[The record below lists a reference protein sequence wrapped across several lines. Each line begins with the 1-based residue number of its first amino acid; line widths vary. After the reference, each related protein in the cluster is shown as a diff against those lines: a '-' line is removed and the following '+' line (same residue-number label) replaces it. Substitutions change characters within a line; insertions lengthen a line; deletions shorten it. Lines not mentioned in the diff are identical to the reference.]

1 MQSSPPPTS
10 RPSRIL
16 SVPAREAARVSRLL
30 RGEFAAGLAVMAAAA
45 LGFIAANSP
54 LASAY
59 TGLREFRVGP
69 EALHLNLSL
78 GQWAADGLLA
88 VFFFTVGLEL
98 KREFV
103 DGALRRPATAAVP
116 VAAAFG
122 GVAVPAL
129 VYLAFTAGTPAAHGW
144 AIPTATDIAFA
155 VAILGLVAP
164 RIPPALRMFLLT
176 LAVVDDL
183 IAIAVIA
190 VFTGDGVRWP
200 WLAAALLPL
209 TLYALLAQ
217 RGAGWFS
224 RRPWAAWIVLLPLGF
239 VVWALVHASGVHAT
253 VAGVLL
259 AFAVPVAARDRGARS
274 GNARSAAGDPDP
286 PARIDLAEH
295 FGFRFGP
302 LSSGIAVPVFA
313 FFAAGVA
320 VTGGSNLLLE
330 PIAWGVVAGLV
341 LGKPIGITLT
351 ALLVG
356 RLTGAGLGVRLREL
370 AGVACLG
377 GVGFTV
383 ALLIAEL
390 SFDDAA
396 AADAARLAV
405 MAASVLA
412 SLVAAAFLV
421 RRPSPKSKRA

>member
-1 MQSSPPPTS
+1 
-10 RPSRIL
+10 
-16 SVPAREAARVSRLL
+16 
-30 RGEFAAGLAVMAAAA
+30 
-45 LGFIAANSP
+45 
-54 LASAY
+54 
-59 TGLREFRVGP
+59 
-69 EALHLNLSL
+69 
-78 GQWAADGLLA
+78 
-88 VFFFTVGLEL
+88 
-98 KREFV
+98 
-103 DGALRRPATAAVP
+103 
-116 VAAAFG
+116 
-122 GVAVPAL
+122 
-129 VYLAFTAGTPAAHGW
+129 
-144 AIPTATDIAFA
+144 
-155 VAILGLVAP
+155 
-164 RIPPALRMFLLT
+164 
-176 LAVVDDL
+176 
-183 IAIAVIA
+183 
-190 VFTGDGVRWP
+190 
-200 WLAAALLPL
+200 
-209 TLYALLAQ
+209 
-217 RGAGWFS
+217 
-224 RRPWAAWIVLLPLGF
+224 
-239 VVWALVHASGVHAT
+239 
-253 VAGVLL
+253 
-259 AFAVPVAARDRGARS
+259 
-274 GNARSAAGDPDP
+274 
-286 PARIDLAEH
+286 
-295 FGFRFGP
+295 
-302 LSSGIAVPVFA
+302 VFA